1 MRLTTIVLFVL
12 SGYWCAAQKM
22 TAEKT
27 FVSFFSKASIE
38 DIKAENTKALS
49 IFNSETMDI
58 VFSIPIKEFEF
69 DKALMK
75 EHFNEKYL
83 ESEKFPKATFAGKVS
98 GFSKETSGEQAATA
112 KGKMTIH
119 GVSREIEVPGVIT
132 MEGGRLVVKAVFKI
146 KLADYEVKIPQ
157 LLWKN
162 IAEEVEVKID
172 FVYKAP

>member
-1 MRLTTIVLFVL
+1 MKLITILLFVL
-12 SGYWCAAQKM
+12 SGFGCAAQKM
-22 TAEKT
+22 MAEKT

-38 DIKAENTKALS
+38 DIKAENTKSMS
-49 IFNSETMDI
+49 IFNGETMDI

-83 ESEKFPKATFAGKVS
+83 ESEKFPKATFSGKVS
-98 GFSKETSGEQAATA
+98 GFSKEISGVQNATA

-119 GVSREIEVPGVIT
+119 GVSREIEVPGTIT
-132 MEGGRLVVKAVFKI
+132 LEGGKVVVKAVFKI
-146 KLADYEVKIPQ
+146 KLADYAVTIPQ

>member
-1 MRLTTIVLFVL
+1 MKIIAILLFVL
-12 SGYWCAAQKM
+12 SGSWCTAQKL
-22 TAEKT
+22 TAERT

-38 DIKAENTKALS
+38 DIKGENTKAIS

-112 KGKMTIH
+112 RGKMIIH

-132 MEGGRLVVKAVFKI
+132 MEGGQLTVRAVFKI
-146 KLADYEVKIPQ
+146 KLADYEVKIPR

>member
-1 MRLTTIVLFVL
+1 
-12 SGYWCAAQKM
+12 
-22 TAEKT
+22 
-27 FVSFFSKASIE
+27 
-38 DIKAENTKALS
+38 
-49 IFNSETMDI
+49 MDI

-83 ESEKFPKATFAGKVS
+83 ESEKFPKATFSGKVT
-98 GFSKETSGEQAATA
+98 GFLKDSRGEQAAMA

-132 MEGGRLVVKAVFKI
+132 MEGGQLTVRAVFKI

>member
-1 MRLTTIVLFVL
+1 MKTIAILLFVL
-12 SGYWCAAQKM
+12 SGSWCAAQKM

-38 DIKAENTKALS
+38 DIKAENTKAMS

-58 VFSIPIKEFEF
+58 VFSIPIKDFEF

-83 ESEKFPKATFAGKVS
+83 ESEKFPKATFSGKVT
-98 GFSKETSGEQAATA
+98 GFSKESKGEQAATA

-132 MEGGRLVVKAVFKI
+132 IEGGRVVVKAVFKI
-146 KLADYEVKIPQ
+146 KLADYEVTIPQ

>member
-1 MRLTTIVLFVL
+1 
-12 SGYWCAAQKM
+12 
-22 TAEKT
+22 
-27 FVSFFSKASIE
+27 
-38 DIKAENTKALS
+38 
-49 IFNSETMDI
+49 
-58 VFSIPIKEFEF
+58 
-69 DKALMK
+69 
-75 EHFNEKYL
+75 
-83 ESEKFPKATFAGKVS
+83 VS
-98 GFSKETSGEQAATA
+98 GFSKETSVEQAATA

-146 KLADYEVKIPQ
+146 KLADYEVKIPR

>member
-1 MRLTTIVLFVL
+1 MKIIAILFFVL
-12 SGYWCAAQKM
+12 SGSWCAAQKL
-22 TAEKT
+22 TAERT

-38 DIKAENTKALS
+38 DIKGENTKAMS

-69 DKALMK
+69 DKPLMK

-98 GFSKETSGEQAATA
+98 GFSKEFSGEQNATA

-119 GVSREIEVPGVIT
+119 GVSREIEVPGLISV
-132 MEGGRLVVKAVFKI
+132 EGGRTLVKAVFKI
-146 KLADYEVKIPQ
+146 KLADYDVKIPQ

-162 IAEEVEVKID
+162 IAEQVEVKID

>member
-1 MRLTTIVLFVL
+1 
-12 SGYWCAAQKM
+12 M

-38 DIKAENTKALS
+38 DIKAENTKAMS

-69 DKALMK
+69 DKPLMK

-83 ESEKFPKATFAGKVS
+83 ESEKFPKATFSGKVS
-98 GFSKETSGEQAATA
+98 EFSKEISGEQNATA
-112 KGKMTIH
+112 KGKMIIH
-119 GVSREIEVPGVIT
+119 GVSREIEVPGTIMIESGKV
-132 MEGGRLVVKAVFKI
+132 VVKAVFKI
-146 KLADYEVKIPQ
+146 KLVDYSVTIPQ

-172 FVYKAP
+172 FVYKAL

>member
-1 MRLTTIVLFVL
+1 MKFIAILLFVL
-12 SGYWCAAQKM
+12 SESWCAAQKM
-22 TAEKT
+22 TAERT

-38 DIKAENTKALS
+38 DIKGENTKAMS

-98 GFSKETSGEQAATA
+98 GFSKETSVEQAATA

-146 KLADYEVKIPQ
+146 KLADYEVKIPR

>member
-1 MRLTTIVLFVL
+1 MKIIAILFFVL
-12 SGYWCAAQKM
+12 SGSWCAAQKL
-22 TAEKT
+22 TAERT

-38 DIKAENTKALS
+38 DIKGENTKAMS

-83 ESEKFPKATFAGKVS
+83 ESEKFPKATFSGKVT
-98 GFSKETSGEQAATA
+98 GFLKDSRGEQAAMA

-132 MEGGRLVVKAVFKI
+132 MEGGQLTVRAVFKI
-146 KLADYEVKIPQ
+146 KLADYEVKIPR

>member
-1 MRLTTIVLFVL
+1 MKIIAIFLFVL
-12 SGYWCAAQKM
+12 SWSWCAAQKM

-38 DIKAENTKALS
+38 DIKAENTKSIS

-83 ESEKFPKATFAGKVS
+83 ESEKFPKGTFSGKVS
-98 GFSKETSGEQAATA
+98 GFSKS
-112 KGKMTIH
+112 
-119 GVSREIEVPGVIT
+119 
-132 MEGGRLVVKAVFKI
+132 L
-146 KLADYEVKIPQ
+146 
-157 LLWKN
+157 
-162 IAEEVEVKID
+162 
-172 FVYKAP
+172 

>member
-1 MRLTTIVLFVL
+1 MKIIAILLFVL
-12 SGYWCAAQKM
+12 SGSWCAAQKL
-22 TAEKT
+22 TAERT

-38 DIKAENTKALS
+38 DIKGENTKAMS

-83 ESEKFPKATFAGKVS
+83 ESEKFPMATFAGKVS
-98 GFSKETSGEQAATA
+98 GFSKETNGDQNVTA

-119 GVSREIEVPGVIT
+119 GVSREIEVPGGIT
-132 MEGGRLVVKAVFKI
+132 VEGGRLIVKAVFKI
-146 KLADYEVKIPQ
+146 KLADYKVKIPQ